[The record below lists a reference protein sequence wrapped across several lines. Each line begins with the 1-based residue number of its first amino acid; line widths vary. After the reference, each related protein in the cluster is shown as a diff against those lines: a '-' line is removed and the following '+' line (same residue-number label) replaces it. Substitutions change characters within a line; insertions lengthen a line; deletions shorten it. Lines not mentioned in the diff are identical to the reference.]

1 MHPFLDKEICYSI
14 SLSSSKI
21 YIYRNFKITKSVITS
36 SNCISY
42 LIQMPIDR
50 FQSIR
55 VMIISTVIPSTVSGS
70 KAKLRT
76 VPTNT
81 EIFLRGL

>member
-1 MHPFLDKEICYSI
+1 
-14 SLSSSKI
+14 
-21 YIYRNFKITKSVITS
+21 
-36 SNCISY
+36 
-42 LIQMPIDR
+42 MPIDR

-81 EIFLRGL
+81 EIFLHGL